1 MKSEIPIYLQLRN
14 QIVKGIGKG
23 EFEEGELLPTV
34 RQMAAVLRS
43 HPITPIRRKRGY
55 KIRKIIK
62 NGLPKEHFSKT
73 NGSADEKQLLG
84 KFDGAE
90 SGKCRMYVWL
100 EQSEVIQI
108 KTKKYTVFM
117 NNKDKDQTTAWYEQ
131 LKKRSHK
138 SIRRNYR

>member
-1 MKSEIPIYLQLRN
+1 MEEKSAQIEEI
-14 QIVKGIGKG
+14 
-23 EFEEGELLPTV
+23 EEGELLPTV
-34 RQMAAVLRS
+34 RQMAADLGINNMTVSKAYQLLKS
-43 HPITPIRRKRGY
+43 VKLL
-55 KIRKIIK
+55 K

-131 LKKRSHK
+131 LKKAEP
-138 SIRRNYR
+138 

>member
-1 MKSEIPIYLQLRN
+1 MEEKSAQIEEI
-14 QIVKGIGKG
+14 
-23 EFEEGELLPTV
+23 EEGELLPTV
-34 RQMAAVLRS
+34 RQMAADLGINNMTVSKAYQLLKS
-43 HPITPIRRKRGY
+43 VKLL
-55 KIRKIIK
+55 K

-73 NGSADEKQLLG
+73 NGLADEKQVLG

-131 LKKRSHK
+131 LKKAEP
-138 SIRRNYR
+138 

>member
-1 MKSEIPIYLQLRN
+1 MEEKSAQIEEI
-14 QIVKGIGKG
+14 
-23 EFEEGELLPTV
+23 EEGELLPTV
-34 RQMAAVLRS
+34 RQMAADLGINNMTVSKAYQLLKS
-43 HPITPIRRKRGY
+43 VKLL
-55 KIRKIIK
+55 K

-73 NGSADEKQLLG
+73 NGLADEKQLLG

-131 LKKRSHK
+131 LKKAEP
-138 SIRRNYR
+138 

>member
-1 MKSEIPIYLQLRN
+1 MEEKSAQIEEI
-14 QIVKGIGKG
+14 
-23 EFEEGELLPTV
+23 EEGELLPTV
-34 RQMAAVLRS
+34 RQMAADLGINNMTVSKAYQLLKS
-43 HPITPIRRKRGY
+43 VKLL
-55 KIRKIIK
+55 KS
-62 NGLPKEHFSKT
+62 GLPKEHFSKT

-131 LKKRSHK
+131 LKKAEP
-138 SIRRNYR
+138 

>member
-1 MKSEIPIYLQLRN
+1 MEEKSAQIEEI
-14 QIVKGIGKG
+14 
-23 EFEEGELLPTV
+23 EEGELLPTV
-34 RQMAAVLRS
+34 RQMAADLGINNMTVSKAYQLLKS
-43 HPITPIRRKRGY
+43 VKLL
-55 KIRKIIK
+55 K

-131 LKKRSHK
+131 LKKVEP
-138 SIRRNYR
+138 

>member
-43 HPITPIRRKRGY
+43 HPVTPIRRKRGY

-62 NGLPKEHFSKT
+62 KWARTVVDLKAEL
-73 NGSADEKQLLG
+73 EKI
-84 KFDGAE
+84 
-90 SGKCRMYVWL
+90 R
-100 EQSEVIQI
+100 EQTQNIE
-108 KTKKYTVFM
+108 
-117 NNKDKDQTTAWYEQ
+117 
-131 LKKRSHK
+131 
-138 SIRRNYR
+138 

>member
-1 MKSEIPIYLQLRN
+1 MEEKSAQIEEI
-14 QIVKGIGKG
+14 
-23 EFEEGELLPTV
+23 EEGELLPTV
-34 RQMAAVLRS
+34 RQMAADLGINNMTVSKAYQLLKS
-43 HPITPIRRKRGY
+43 VKLL
-55 KIRKIIK
+55 K

-117 NNKDKDQTTAWYEQ
+117 NNKDKDQTTVWYEQ
-131 LKKRSHK
+131 LKKAEP
-138 SIRRNYR
+138 

>member
-1 MKSEIPIYLQLRN
+1 MEEKSAQIEEI
-14 QIVKGIGKG
+14 
-23 EFEEGELLPTV
+23 EEGELLPTV
-34 RQMAAVLRS
+34 RQMAADLGINNMTVSKAYQLLKS
-43 HPITPIRRKRGY
+43 VKLL
-55 KIRKIIK
+55 K

-73 NGSADEKQLLG
+73 NGLAEEKQLLG

-131 LKKRSHK
+131 LKKAEP
-138 SIRRNYR
+138 

>member
-1 MKSEIPIYLQLRN
+1 MEEKSAQIEEI
-14 QIVKGIGKG
+14 
-23 EFEEGELLPTV
+23 EEGELLPTV
-34 RQMAAVLRS
+34 RQMAADLGINNVTVSKAYQLLKS
-43 HPITPIRRKRGY
+43 VKLL
-55 KIRKIIK
+55 K

-131 LKKRSHK
+131 LKKAEP
-138 SIRRNYR
+138 

>member
-1 MKSEIPIYLQLRN
+1 MEEKSAQIEEI
-14 QIVKGIGKG
+14 
-23 EFEEGELLPTV
+23 EEGELLPTV
-34 RQMAAVLRS
+34 WQMAADLGINNMTVSKAYQLLKS
-43 HPITPIRRKRGY
+43 VKLL
-55 KIRKIIK
+55 K

-108 KTKKYTVFM
+108 KTKKYTVCM

-131 LKKRSHK
+131 LKKAEP
-138 SIRRNYR
+138 

>member
-14 QIVKGIGKG
+14 QIVMDIGKG
-23 EFEEGELLPTV
+23 EFEEGELLLTV
-34 RQMAAVLRS
+34 RKIAAAVLRS
-43 HPITPIRRKRGY
+43 HPVTPIRRK
-55 KIRKIIK
+55 KEDIKSVKLLK

-131 LKKRSHK
+131 LKKAEP
-138 SIRRNYR
+138 

>member
-1 MKSEIPIYLQLRN
+1 MEEKSAQIEEI
-14 QIVKGIGKG
+14 
-23 EFEEGELLPTV
+23 EEGELLPTV
-34 RQMAAVLRS
+34 RQMAADLGINNMTVSKAYQLLKS
-43 HPITPIRRKRGY
+43 VKLL
-55 KIRKIIK
+55 K

-73 NGSADEKQLLG
+73 NGSDDEKQLLG

-117 NNKDKDQTTAWYEQ
+117 NNKDKDQTTAWHEQ
-131 LKKRSHK
+131 LKKAEP
-138 SIRRNYR
+138 

>member
-1 MKSEIPIYLQLRN
+1 MEEKSAQIEEI
-14 QIVKGIGKG
+14 
-23 EFEEGELLPTV
+23 EEGELLPTV
-34 RQMAAVLRS
+34 RQMAADLGINNMTVSKAYQLLKS
-43 HPITPIRRKRGY
+43 VKLL
-55 KIRKIIK
+55 K

-73 NGSADEKQLLG
+73 NGLADEKQLLG

-90 SGKCRMYVWL
+90 LGKCRMYVWL

-131 LKKRSHK
+131 LKKAEP
-138 SIRRNYR
+138 

>member
-1 MKSEIPIYLQLRN
+1 MEEKSAQIEEI
-14 QIVKGIGKG
+14 
-23 EFEEGELLPTV
+23 EEGELLPTV
-34 RQMAAVLRS
+34 RQMAADLGINNMTVSKAYQLLKS
-43 HPITPIRRKRGY
+43 VKLL
-55 KIRKIIK
+55 K

-117 NNKDKDQTTAWYEQ
+117 NNKDKDQTTAW
-131 LKKRSHK
+131 
-138 SIRRNYR
+138 

>member
-43 HPITPIRRKRGY
+43 HPVTPIRRKKRGY

-62 NGLPKEHFSKT
+62 KR
-73 NGSADEKQLLG
+73 A
-84 KFDGAE
+84 
-90 SGKCRMYVWL
+90 
-100 EQSEVIQI
+100 SEG
-108 KTKKYTVFM
+108 TF
-117 NNKDKDQTTAWYEQ
+117 
-131 LKKRSHK
+131 
-138 SIRRNYR
+138 

>member
-1 MKSEIPIYLQLRN
+1 MEKENLKKANFFQPSDRWQQFYDHIRLHQYGEKEDIKS
-14 QIVKGIGKG
+14 VK
-23 EFEEGELLPTV
+23 LL
-34 RQMAAVLRS
+34 
-43 HPITPIRRKRGY
+43 
-55 KIRKIIK
+55 K

-131 LKKRSHK
+131 LKKAEP
-138 SIRRNYR
+138 

>member
-1 MKSEIPIYLQLRN
+1 MEEKSAQIEEI
-14 QIVKGIGKG
+14 
-23 EFEEGELLPTV
+23 EEGELLPTV
-34 RQMAAVLRS
+34 RQMAADLGINNMTVSKAYQLLKS
-43 HPITPIRRKRGY
+43 VKLL
-55 KIRKIIK
+55 K

-84 KFDGAE
+84 KFNGAE

-131 LKKRSHK
+131 LKKAEP
-138 SIRRNYR
+138 

>member
-1 MKSEIPIYLQLRN
+1 MGFRRN
-14 QIVKGIGKG
+14 ILVK
-23 EFEEGELLPTV
+23 PMV
-34 RQMAAVLRS
+34 RLM
-43 HPITPIRRKRGY
+43 
-55 KIRKIIK
+55 
-62 NGLPKEHFSKT
+62 
-73 NGSADEKQLLG
+73 KQLLG

-131 LKKRSHK
+131 LKKAEP
-138 SIRRNYR
+138 